1 MNSIVAMRTM
11 ENHEKSNKGVDDQAS
26 DRFSMIMSM
35 YNKKGEGRNDEI
47 LYNSVEFVKNMRL

>member
-1 MNSIVAMRTM
+1 MRTM